1 MAHPYIRFRV
11 RLARHAVAQ
20 LAARLR
26 SSAEIAMF
34 VLGPLILGLIAF
46 TALPAMLAA
55 SEPLPLA
62 LPLLCLHGIAMSVPV
77 ALLRPR
83 VVPAHVRAWLYPL
96 PVPPAL
102 RLRAS
107 AFVATLL
114 TGPLAVAYAA
124 SLAVW
129 LYQRPDWLMPPRA
142 VAGTVLS
149 FLLTW
154 TCSTVV
160 LVRGTGL
167 PQQAD
172 RAPAVSANAG
182 AHPPTSRTGW
192 LYVWRQLFWLPL
204 WRGNVAG
211 ARQCILLAATAGAA
225 VLWMMGPQ
233 ALPRVFGAI
242 LTSILL
248 VLLVHE
254 ADQALRTQL
263 ARVRVLAAGW
273 PVDVA
278 ALTRRARAM
287 TLLSVTPALALLT
300 AIGAAARAWHGTGG
314 HLYLA
319 LAWGTAP
326 VLMLTPPFTARGRMA
341 LVAFAI
347 VLLCATGSKLW
358 D

>member
-1 MAHPYIRFRV
+1 MVHPYIRFRV

-46 TALPAMLAA
+46 AALPTMLAA

-62 LPLLCLHGIAMSVPV
+62 LPLLCLHGIAMSVPA

-102 RLRAS
+102 LLRAS
-107 AFVATLL
+107 ALVAALL
-114 TGPLAVAYAA
+114 TGPLALAYAA

-160 LVRGTGL
+160 LVRGAGL
-167 PQQAD
+167 PPQAD
-172 RAPAVSANAG
+172 RAPTAAVAG
-182 AHPPTSRTGW
+182 THPPTSRTGW
-192 LYVWRQLFWLPL
+192 FYLWRQLFWLPL

-211 ARQCILLAATAGAA
+211 ARQCAMLAAAVGAGA
-225 VLWMMGPQ
+225 LWMMGPQ
-233 ALPRVFGAI
+233 ALPRAFGAI
-242 LTSILL
+242 LTSVLL

-263 ARVRVLAAGW
+263 ARVRVLASGW

-278 ALTRRARAM
+278 ALARRARAM

-300 AIGAAARAWHGTGG
+300 GIGAAVRAWHGTAG

>member
-1 MAHPYIRFRV
+1 MTHPYIRFRL

-20 LAARLR
+20 LASRLR
-26 SSAEIAMF
+26 SSAEIVMF
-34 VLGPLILGLIAF
+34 VLGPLILGLVAF
-46 TALPAMLAA
+46 AALPTMLAA
-55 SEPLPLA
+55 AEPLPLA
-62 LPLLCLHGIAMSVPV
+62 LPLLYLHGVAMSAPV

-102 RLRAS
+102 LLRAS
-107 AFVATLL
+107 ALVATLL
-114 TGPLAVAYAA
+114 TGPLALAYAA

-129 LYQRPDWLMPPRA
+129 LYQRPDWLMPMRA

-154 TCSTVV
+154 SCSTFV
-160 LVRGTGL
+160 LVRGAGL

-172 RAPAVSANAG
+172 RAPAEAAAG
-182 AHPPTSRTGW
+182 THPPTSRTGW
-192 LYVWRQLFWLPL
+192 FHMWRQLFWLPL
-204 WRGNVAG
+204 WRSNVSG
-211 ARQCILLAATAGAA
+211 ARQCILLAATTGAA
-225 VLWMMGPQ
+225 TLWMMGPQ
-233 ALPRVFGAI
+233 PMPRVFGAI
-242 LTSILL
+242 LTSVLL

-278 ALTRRARAM
+278 ALARRARAM

-300 AIGAAARAWHGTGG
+300 GVGAAVRAWHGTAG

-319 LAWGTAP
+319 LAWGAPP

>member
-1 MAHPYIRFRV
+1 LVHPYIRFRV
-11 RLARHAVAQ
+11 LLARHAVAQ
-20 LAARLR
+20 LASRLR
-26 SSAEIAMF
+26 SSAEIVMF
-34 VLGPLILGLIAF
+34 VLGPPILGLIAF
-46 TALPAMLAA
+46 AALPPMLAA

-62 LPLLCLHGIAMSVPV
+62 LPLLCLHGVAMSVPV
-77 ALLRPR
+77 VLLRSR

-96 PVPPAL
+96 PVPSGL
-102 RLRAS
+102 LLRAS
-107 AFVATLL
+107 AFVAALL
-114 TGPLAVAYAA
+114 TGPLALAYAA

-129 LYQRPDWLMPPRA
+129 LYQRPDWLMPTRA
-142 VAGTVLS
+142 VAGTGFS

-154 TCSTVV
+154 ASATAL
-160 LVRGTGL
+160 LVRGAGL
-167 PQQAD
+167 PQRTKLALAD
-172 RAPAVSANAG
+172 AAATHPPAPRAG
-182 AHPPTSRTGW
+182 AFY
-192 LYVWRQLFWLPL
+192 LWRQLFWLPL
-204 WRGNVAG
+204 WRGNAAG
-211 ARQCILLAATAGAA
+211 ARQCALLAAAVGAGA
-225 VLWMMGPQ
+225 LWMMGPQ
-233 ALPRVFGAI
+233 ALPRVAGAI

-248 VLLVHE
+248 VLLTHE

-278 ALTRRARAM
+278 ALARRARAM
-287 TLLSVTPALALLT
+287 ALLSVTPALAMLA
-300 AIGAAARAWHGTGG
+300 AIGAAAGAWHGTAG

-319 LAWGTAP
+319 LAWGAPP